1 MSFANRSRVLAR
13 RDATGSGWGR
23 ANAERAFGTRASMRR
38 DAPARS
44 PPRRLSRRNS
54 TMCIVCASSTEAV
67 RKRGYFLITVV
78 TSGAGENRAPGTG
91 AGAHVIGILLGSIL
105 DEGVT
110 LMRVGHAIFWHVHV
124 GHRASLDEYFPRDL
138 LGDL

>member
-1 MSFANRSRVLAR
+1 MY
-13 RDATGSGWGR
+13 
-23 ANAERAFGTRASMRR
+23 
-38 DAPARS
+38 
-44 PPRRLSRRNS
+44 
-54 TMCIVCASSTEAV
+54 IVCASSTEAV